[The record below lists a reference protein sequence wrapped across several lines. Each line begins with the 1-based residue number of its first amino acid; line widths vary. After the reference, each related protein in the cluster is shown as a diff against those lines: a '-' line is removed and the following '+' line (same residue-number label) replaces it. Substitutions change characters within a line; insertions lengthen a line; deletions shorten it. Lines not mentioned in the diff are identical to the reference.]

1 MKKRQQLQQQQK
13 TSYRV
18 LHVEVSEHC
27 QGGHSFCVKGKV
39 FQCEMAKGKK
49 EFLNELV

>member
-1 MKKRQQLQQQQK
+1 MRRFAREVTLF
-13 TSYRV
+13 V
-18 LHVEVSEHC
+18 LNVRL
-27 QGGHSFCVKGKV
+27 